1 MNFIELQMQIPS
13 VVTAGQ
19 FAYKTGSRRL
29 PYQAETCNDK
39 RLIPHQLNKGLLRH
53 SCRGKN

>member
-1 MNFIELQMQIPS
+1 MELQMQIPS
-13 VVTAGQ
+13 VVTARQ

-29 PYQAETCNDK
+29 SYQAETCNDK